1 MYTFNLFWYNGTVN
15 WKGYLIMLKFESIAN
30 VGDKIKAF
38 DFQPMEGRDDNY
50 LVGRVIAKGPI
61 YGKPFPE
68 MEREVYLC
76 DGYTVYVIDSSTGSD
91 EFDMKRIGTE
101 MIVPFE
107 MDFMDFD
114 DRVSV
119 VEAA

>member
-1 MYTFNLFWYNGTVN
+1 
-15 WKGYLIMLKFESIAN
+15 MLKFENTAN

-38 DFQPMEGRDDNY
+38 DFQPMEGRNDSY
-50 LVGRVIAKGPI
+50 LVGRVISKGPI

-76 DGYTVYVIDSSTGSD
+76 DGYTVYVTDSSSGS
-91 EFDMKRIGTE
+91 EKLDMKRIGTE

-107 MDFMDFD
+107 MDMTDFD
-114 DRVSV
+114 ERVSLA
-119 VEAA
+119 EAA